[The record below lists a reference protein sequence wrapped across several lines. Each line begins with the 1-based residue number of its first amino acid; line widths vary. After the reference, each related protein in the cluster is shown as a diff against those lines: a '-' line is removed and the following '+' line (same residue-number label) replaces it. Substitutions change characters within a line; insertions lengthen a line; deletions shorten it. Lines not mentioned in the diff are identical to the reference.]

1 MLPGE
6 KKASIRNTKIVGIMT
21 EKGVHMKDKFT
32 LSEDTGLDE
41 RFTSA
46 ASRKDHFYRHY
57 SETSAKPEELRDYEQ
72 QADELALRPVDYRN
86 IFGYEIDLSMNKKS
100 KGYGRRFAK
109 YNKATELFVVYAGV
123 DLAGEPI
130 VISAYPMSWREYN
143 SKRAINYLGEIPI
156 PEYQRDWDF
165 RYNPRSELVEV

>member
-1 MLPGE
+1 MI
-6 KKASIRNTKIVGIMT
+6 K
-21 EKGVHMKDKFT
+21 KGVHMKDKFI
-32 LSEDTGLDE
+32 LSEDTALDE

-46 ASRKDHFYRHY
+46 SSRKDHFYRH
-57 SETSAKPEELRDYEQ
+57 SSKTLATPAELRDYEQ
-72 QADELALRPVDYRN
+72 QADELAATPVDYQT
-86 IFGYEIDLSMNKKS
+86 IFGYEIDLSTNKKS
-100 KGYGRRFAK
+100 KGFGRRFAK

-123 DLAGEPI
+123 NSAGEPV

-165 RYNPRSELVEV
+165 RYNQQSELVEI

>member
-1 MLPGE
+1 M
-6 KKASIRNTKIVGIMT
+6 I
-21 EKGVHMKDKFT
+21 EKGVNVKDKFT
-32 LSEDTGLDE
+32 LSGDSKLDE

-46 ASRKDHFYRHY
+46 ASRKDHFYRH
-57 SETSAKPEELRDYEQ
+57 SSKTSASPAELRAYEQ
-72 QADELALRPVDYRN
+72 QADELAAAPVDYQT

-100 KGYGRRFAK
+100 KGFGRRFAK

-123 DLAGEPI
+123 NLAGEPI

-165 RYNPRSELVEV
+165 RYNQQSEFVEI